1 MSTEKKSG
9 WIRMLT
15 GGVLGLLAGVLW
27 VPYILSSRE
36 CPPLALVACAGLG
49 VMAGLAT
56 QPFAES
62 GRELIL
68 RSLGHFALTA
78 AFFALLVVELDM
90 ASDWT
95 GVLFWEELL
104 ALLYLLIWL
113 GRWIGWYVE
122 VSRLRELLGLAPGPS
137 PLKWRETLPYLPF
150 VLLLCVAAPLALR
163 GIERAVGTDVPA
175 LTGIVYPLLILPVAS
190 FCVGLSLGKRRGL
203 CPLFPLACF
212 VCYLPMVYV
221 RYNSTALFHC
231 FLTAVPALL
240 GNLLGRLFCP
250 SSPEVNEYKD

>member
-1 MSTEKKSG
+1 M
-9 WIRMLT
+9 
-15 GGVLGLLAGVLW
+15 LGLLAGIVW
-27 VPYILSSRE
+27 VPYVMYSRE
-36 CPPLALVACAGLG
+36 CPPAALAACAGLG
-49 VMAGLAT
+49 AMAGLAT

-62 GRELIL
+62 GRELL
-68 RSLGHFALTA
+68 WRSGGHFVITA
-78 AFFALLVVELDM
+78 AFFALLVAEVDM
-90 ASDWT
+90 ASDWV
-95 GVLFWEELL
+95 GVLFWEGLL

-122 VSRLRELLGLAPGPS
+122 VSQLRQLLGLEPGPT

-150 VLLLCVAAPLALR
+150 VLLLCTAAPLALR
-163 GIERAVGTDVPA
+163 GVERAMETDVPA

-203 CPLFPLACF
+203 CPLFSLACF
-212 VCYLPMVYV
+212 VCYLPVV
-221 RYNSTALFHC
+221 FVLYNSSALFHC

-250 SSPEVNEYKD
+250 SSPEVNEYED

>member
-9 WIRMLT
+9 RIRMLL
-15 GGVLGLLAGVLW
+15 GGVLGLLAGMLW
-27 VPYILSSRE
+27 VPYIMYSRE
-36 CPPLALVACAGLG
+36 CPPLALVACVGLG

-56 QPFAES
+56 QPFADS
-62 GRELIL
+62 GRELLL
-68 RSLGHFALTA
+68 RSLGHFVLTA

-90 ASDWT
+90 ASGWT
-95 GVLFWEELL
+95 GVLFWEGLL

-122 VSRLRELLGLAPGPS
+122 LSQLRELLGLAPGPS

-163 GIERAVGTDVPA
+163 GVERALGTDVPA
-175 LTGIVYPLLILPVAS
+175 LTGIIYPMLILPVAS
-190 FCVGLSLGKRRGL
+190 FCAGLSLGKRQGL

-212 VCYLPMVYV
+212 VCYLPLVFLL
-221 RYNSTALFHC
+221 YNSSALFHC
-231 FLTAVPALL
+231 FLTAVPALG
-240 GNLLGRLFCP
+240 GNLLGLWLGRVRP
-250 SSPEVNEYKD
+250 TGG

>member
-1 MSTEKKSG
+1 MSREKKSER
-9 WIRMLT
+9 IRMLA
-15 GGVLGLLAGVLW
+15 GGVLGLLAGIVW
-27 VPYILSSRE
+27 VPYVMYSRE
-36 CPPLALVACAGLG
+36 CPPAALAACAGLG
-49 VMAGLAT
+49 AMAGLAT

-62 GRELIL
+62 GRELL
-68 RSLGHFALTA
+68 WRSGGHFAITA
-78 AFFALLVVELDM
+78 AFFALLVAEVDM
-90 ASDWT
+90 ASDWV
-95 GVLFWEELL
+95 GVLFWEGLL

-122 VSRLRELLGLAPGPS
+122 VSQLRQLLGLEPGPT

-150 VLLLCVAAPLALR
+150 VLLLCTAAPLALR
-163 GIERAVGTDVPA
+163 GVERAVGADVPA

-203 CPLFPLACF
+203 CPLFSLACF
-212 VCYLPMVYV
+212 VCYLPVV
-221 RYNSTALFHC
+221 FVLYNSSALFHC

-250 SSPEVNEYKD
+250 SSPEVNEYED